1 MGSDE
6 TSTSLLRRIGR
17 RVGRRIGEEL
27 AMPPRRCE
35 ERYRHELKYLISYG
49 QKADLNVRMA
59 PLLDHDSHARDGSYT
74 IRSLYFDDYWNTAY
88 QEKVDGVL
96 TRKKYRIRIYDYSDR
111 VIKLERKRKSDSWIY
126 KEDAPLTHEQF
137 DRILAGDVGFMEHS
151 EHQLCREFYVEYV
164 SNVLRPRVIVDYER
178 EPWIL
183 DAGTVRVTFDMDVR
197 AAVDGFDIFDRT
209 LPTLPVLEP
218 GKLVMEVKFTEFLPQ
233 IVRDILPGKAQE
245 ITAASKYV
253 LCCDKASYLRGF
265 DYWQEGWNVPSV

>member
-96 TRKKYRIRIYDYSDR
+96 TRKKYRI
-111 VIKLERKRKSDSWIY
+111 
-126 KEDAPLTHEQF
+126 
-137 DRILAGDVGFMEHS
+137 
-151 EHQLCREFYVEYV
+151 
-164 SNVLRPRVIVDYER
+164 
-178 EPWIL
+178 
-183 DAGTVRVTFDMDVR
+183 
-197 AAVDGFDIFDRT
+197 FDRT

-253 LCCDKASYLRGF
+253 LCYDKASYLRGF

>member
-17 RVGRRIGEEL
+17 RVGRSIGEEL

-96 TRKKYRIRIYDYSDR
+96 TRKKYRIRIYDYSEPDHPMTTSMR
-111 VIKLERKRKSDSWIY
+111 RKRLAAYRELGYRELALDS
-126 KEDAPLTHEQF
+126 L
-137 DRILAGDVGFMEHS
+137 
-151 EHQLCREFYVEYV
+151 
-164 SNVLRPRVIVDYER
+164 
-178 EPWIL
+178 
-183 DAGTVRVTFDMDVR
+183 
-197 AAVDGFDIFDRT
+197 
-209 LPTLPVLEP
+209 LP
-218 GKLVMEVKFTEFLPQ
+218 
-233 IVRDILPGKAQE
+233 
-245 ITAASKYV
+245 
-253 LCCDKASYLRGF
+253 
-265 DYWQEGWNVPSV
+265 

>member
-111 VIKLERKRKSDSWIY
+111 VIKLDASAKATVGSTRRTRRSRTSSSTGYWPATSDSWNTASINC
-126 KEDAPLTHEQF
+126 
-137 DRILAGDVGFMEHS
+137 AGNS
-151 EHQLCREFYVEYV
+151 
-164 SNVLRPRVIVDYER
+164 
-178 EPWIL
+178 
-183 DAGTVRVTFDMDVR
+183 T
-197 AAVDGFDIFDRT
+197 
-209 LPTLPVLEP
+209 
-218 GKLVMEVKFTEFLPQ
+218 
-233 IVRDILPGKAQE
+233 
-245 ITAASKYV
+245 
-253 LCCDKASYLRGF
+253 
-265 DYWQEGWNVPSV
+265 WNT